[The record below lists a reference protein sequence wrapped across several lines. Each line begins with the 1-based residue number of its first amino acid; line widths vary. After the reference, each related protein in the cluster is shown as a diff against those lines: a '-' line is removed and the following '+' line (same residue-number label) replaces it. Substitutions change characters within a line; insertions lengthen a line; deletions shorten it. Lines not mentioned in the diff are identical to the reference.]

1 VGLKVEGL
9 HGTLAQIALGKLL
22 LHPLAM
28 WAVLVWLVPI
38 ADPALRSAALLT
50 GALPMLGIYTLLSQ
64 RHGHGAI
71 SAAALLVTTVGS
83 FFTLSGLLWLL
94 PHQP

>member
-1 VGLKVEGL
+1 LTHRSITRFPQRKRRKCGDW
-9 HGTLAQIALGKLL
+9 TR
-22 LHPLAM
+22 
-28 WAVLVWLVPI
+28 AVLVWLVPI

>member
-1 VGLKVEGL
+1 
-9 HGTLAQIALGKLL
+9 
-22 LHPLAM
+22 
-28 WAVLVWLVPI
+28 
-38 ADPALRSAALLT
+38 
-50 GALPMLGIYTLLSQ
+50 MLGIYTVLSQ

-94 PHQP
+94 QRHP